1 MVGASSV
8 PRNRGSSLG
17 ASAKGL
23 TLTPLGM
30 TTASPPWYWMRVRR
44 ASSETAMRAESFSI
58 SGTVAGLSS
67 SRASERSMAAWKVPT
82 TGPVAACRASI
93 PTLGVMGS
101 WMCRMSKSP
110 ASSQR
115 RARLATRAPKLSRAT
130 EPL

>member
-1 MVGASSV
+1 M
-8 PRNRGSSLG
+8 
-17 ASAKGL
+17 
-23 TLTPLGM
+23 
-30 TTASPPWYWMRVRR
+30 
-44 ASSETAMRAESFSI
+44 